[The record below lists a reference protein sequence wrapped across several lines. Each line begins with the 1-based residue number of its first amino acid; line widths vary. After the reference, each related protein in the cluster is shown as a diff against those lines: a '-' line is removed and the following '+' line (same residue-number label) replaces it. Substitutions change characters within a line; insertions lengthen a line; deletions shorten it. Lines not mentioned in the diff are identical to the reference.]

1 MNIEATLNNAHVK
14 EPCLVCGYVE
24 RPGDVA
30 YFETKS
36 GRWVC
41 DECVEGGIEKMRDSL
56 REAAVHYREVA
67 DRYESAAA
75 GPIEIAEESEDV
87 REERARV
94 EAVNARETMRRQNRP
109 QSDDLEDL
117 PF

>member
-1 MNIEATLNNAHVK
+1 MYIEARPNNMHIK
-14 EPCLVCGYVE
+14 QPCLVCGYWE

-30 YFETKS
+30 YFEGES

-41 DECVEGGIEKMRDSL
+41 DECVESGIEKMRDNL
-56 REAAVHYREVA
+56 REAAEHHRE
-67 DRYESAAA
+67 AAA
-75 GPIEIAEESEDV
+75 QYELDAAGQIEIAEESKEV

-94 EAVNARETMRRQNRP
+94 EAFNARENMRQQNAP
-109 QSDDLEDL
+109 PDDL